1 MGNSGKHIFVLG
13 AGASHESANT
23 PLGKDLVWNY
33 HVDCAD
39 LLPDIN
45 GIPDQSE
52 DNVRFSNF
60 TEFIRLAAS
69 TYPELAWLPEEWKN
83 KGWKV
88 FDLYGKLLK
97 KHYVDEMLKLLQK
110 QGNKEGAKLVKQL
123 IFEHI
128 AEASLDSPNIL
139 YERFV
144 KEILKIK
151 PPQTVSIISLNFDCT
166 LNNKDFDYEV
176 YFDYLIA
183 FEWIDPHREEFYKRS
198 NSIPLIKLNGSL
210 DWGICE
216 NCGRLHLYYPFIHR
230 TCYEGKACTN
240 QQCGGIVT
248 PFIVIPHEKY
258 GEKINSLCNVA
269 KDHLKE
275 ADKVTVIGYSFP
287 EYDKDVIK
295 LFQDSLDTN
304 VHIEVVDKCR
314 NDQKKRQT
322 ECFRKKYRDLFP
334 DIKQSIEVAL
344 DGFSG
349 YLDVQGKLRG
359 MLESEHPLHKVYDN
373 LLTAIFGECRK

>member
-1 MGNSGKHIFVLG
+1 MGNSGKHVFVLG

-33 HVDCAD
+33 HFDCAD

-52 DNVRFSNF
+52 ENIIFFNF
-60 TEFIRLAAS
+60 GEFIRLAAS
-69 TYPELAWLPEEWKN
+69 IYPALAWLPKEWTGR
-83 KGWKV
+83 GWKV
-88 FDLYGKLLK
+88 FDLYGRLLK
-97 KHYVDEMLKLLQK
+97 KHYVDEMLGLLQI
-110 QGNKEGAKLVKQL
+110 QGNKEGARLVKQL

-139 YERFV
+139 YKRFV
-144 KEILKIK
+144 KEILKNKALQI
-151 PPQTVSIISLNFDCT
+151 TSVISLNFDCM
-166 LNNKDFDYEV
+166 LHEDFDYQV
-176 YFDYLIA
+176 YFDYLID
-183 FEWIDPHREEFYKRS
+183 FDCIDIHRAEFYRRS
-198 NSIPLIKLNGSL
+198 NPIPLIKLNGSL

-216 NCGRLHLYYPFIHR
+216 NCGRLHLYYPFMHR
-230 TCYEGKACTN
+230 TSYEGKSCTK

-248 PFIVIPHEKY
+248 PFIVIPREKY
-258 GEKINSLCNVA
+258 GEKINSLWNVA

-287 EYDKDVIK
+287 GYDKAVIK

-304 VHIEVVDKCR
+304 VCLEVVDKCR
-314 NDQKKRQT
+314 NGQKEEQA
-322 ECFRKKYRDLFP
+322 EYFRKRYRDLFP
-334 DIKQSIEVAL
+334 DVKRSIEIKTL

-349 YLDVQGKLRG
+349 YLDVQGK
-359 MLESEHPLHKVYDN
+359 P
-373 LLTAIFGECRK
+373 C